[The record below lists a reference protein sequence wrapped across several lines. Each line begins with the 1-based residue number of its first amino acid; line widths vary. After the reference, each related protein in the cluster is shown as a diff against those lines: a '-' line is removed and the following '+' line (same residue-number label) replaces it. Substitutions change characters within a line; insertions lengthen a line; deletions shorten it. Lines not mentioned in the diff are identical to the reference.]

1 MASRH
6 VEDAVQAY
14 LTANWTT
21 APILVENAEGET
33 PTDGSPFIRLQFPV
47 ANVDRWAIDRRHYRE
62 AGGFRLIMAMARGTG
77 TQLAREWGEQLATL
91 FRDRKFD
98 GVETK
103 VPSEPFTDEQ
113 SDQGNYFLAS
123 MIVPYTYN
131 FDG

>member
-21 APILVENAEGET
+21 APVLTENSEGET
-33 PTDGSPFIRLQFPV
+33 PADGSAFVRLQFPIAEV
-47 ANVDRWAIDRRHYRE
+47 TRWAVDRRHYRE
-62 AGGFRLIMAMARGTG
+62 EGGFRLLIAIQRGMGTG
-77 TQLAREWGEQLATL
+77 LARVWGEELAAL

-123 MIVPYTYN
+123 MVVPYTYN

>member
-1 MASRH
+1 MK
-6 VEDAVQAY
+6 
-14 LTANWTT
+14 
-21 APILVENAEGET
+21 
-33 PTDGSPFIRLQFPV
+33 RL
-47 ANVDRWAIDRRHYRE
+47 AA
-62 AGGFRLIMAMARGTG
+62 
-77 TQLAREWGEQLATL
+77 L